1 MEAEE
6 IEMWSTNKKAIKEYK
21 KVLAAVSSGRA
32 SSGICDVLSV
42 NSTTGKKQLLKAI
55 VTKGWVAQ
63 ALERVVED
71 LLMGK
76 GIHIELLP
84 GAVVDEGNA
93 PESSEIW
100 EEFSEATTSN

>member
-1 MEAEE
+1 MG
-6 IEMWSTNKKAIKEYK
+6 STNKKAIREYRR
-21 KVLAAVSSGRA
+21 VLDEVSSGRA

-42 NSTTGKKQLLKAI
+42 NSKTGKKQLLKAI

-63 ALERVVED
+63 VLERVVED
-71 LLMGK
+71 LLVGK
-76 GIHIELLP
+76 GIHIEPLP
-84 GAVVDEGNA
+84 GAASDEEKI